1 MFDAIRNQKK
11 VLMGILLVLVIP
23 AFVLVGVEGYT
34 SFSEQ
39 AEAVAVVD
47 GQDIKK
53 VEWDAAHREEIERMR
68 QNLPGVDVKLLDTEQ
83 ARFATLE
90 RLVRERVL
98 AAAAAD
104 MHVYVSDQKL
114 ERELL
119 NNQTIASLRTP
130 DGKLDVEA
138 YRALLGRQGMT
149 PEMFELS
156 IRSEMSRSQVL
167 QGVGD
172 TAVAP
177 AGLANVALDAF
188 FQRRNVRVLTLKSV
202 DYADKVTV
210 TDADLKAFYD
220 ANLASFKTQEQ
231 ADVQYVVLDLPT
243 IERQISLN
251 PADVQ
256 SYYEQ
261 NASRLAG
268 GEERRASHVLLTL
281 DAGASAE
288 DKAKIRSKAEELLAQ
303 VRANPERFADI
314 ARAHSQDP
322 GSAANGGD
330 LDFFARGAMVKPFE
344 DAAFALQKG
353 AISDVVESDFGFHI
367 IQLTD
372 VRAPKVPSLEDMR
385 AELEADLKR
394 QQAQKRY
401 AEMAEQFSNLSY
413 EKADSLQPIVDALKL
428 EIRSVQGVLKDNPA
442 QGDPVLSNP
451 RLIQALFSSDAVNN
465 KRNTEA
471 VEVSANRLVAAR
483 VVKHSPA
490 RTQTFDEVRVDVQSR
505 FVAQRSAELAKAAG
519 EAMLK
524 SAQQGQAPA
533 GLSDELTVSR
543 EQPGPLPLAVLNAAM
558 SAPTAA
564 LPAWTGVD
572 QGEQGYT
579 VVQVSQVL
587 ARTPAEAQRQQAE
600 KTQFKQWLAAAEMA
614 AYYESLKQRFKV
626 KILVPEPK
634 S

>member
-1 MFDAIRNQKK
+1 MFEAIRNQKK

-23 AFVLVGVEGYT
+23 AFVLVGVEGYS

-104 MHVYVSDQKL
+104 MHIYVSDQKL

-281 DAGASAE
+281 DAGVSAE

-314 ARAHSQDP
+314 ARTHSQDP

-428 EIRSVQGVLKDNPA
+428 EIRSVQGVLKDSPA

-490 RTQTFDEVRVDVQSR
+490 RTQTLDEVKVDVQSR

-524 SAQQGQAPA
+524 SAQQGQAPV

-543 EQPGPLPLAVLNAAM
+543 EQPGPLPLAVLNAVM

-564 LPAWTGVD
+564 LPAWTGVV

-600 KTQFKQWLAAAEMA
+600 QTQFKQWLAAAEMA

>member
-104 MHVYVSDQKL
+104 MHIYVSDQKL

-119 NNQTIASLRTP
+119 NNQTIASMRTP

-202 DYADKVTV
+202 DYADKVAV

-428 EIRSVQGVLKDNPA
+428 EIRSVQGVLKDSPA

-490 RTQTFDEVRVDVQSR
+490 RTQTFDEVKVDVQSR

-524 SAQQGQAPA
+524 SAQQGQAPV

-543 EQPGPLPLAVLNAAM
+543 EQPGPLPLAVLNAVM
-558 SAPTAA
+558 SAPAAA
-564 LPAWTGVD
+564 LPAWTGVV

-600 KTQFKQWLAAAEMA
+600 QTQFKQWLAAAEMA

>member
-11 VLMGILLVLVIP
+11 VLMGILLILVIP

-98 AAAAAD
+98 AAAAAE
-104 MHVYVSDQKL
+104 MHIYVSDQKL

-119 NNQTIASLRTP
+119 NNQTISSMRTP

-202 DYADKVTV
+202 DYADKVAV

-281 DAGASAE
+281 DAGVSAE

-314 ARAHSQDP
+314 ARTHSQDP

-490 RTQTFDEVRVDVQSR
+490 RTQTFDEVKVDVQSR

-524 SAQQGQAPA
+524 SAQQGQAPV

-543 EQPGPLPLAVLNAAM
+543 EQPGPLPLAVLNAVM

-564 LPAWTGVD
+564 LPAWTGVV

-600 KTQFKQWLAAAEMA
+600 QTQFKQWLAAAEMA

>member
-1 MFDAIRNQKK
+1 
-11 VLMGILLVLVIP
+11 
-23 AFVLVGVEGYT
+23 
-34 SFSEQ
+34 
-39 AEAVAVVD
+39 
-47 GQDIKK
+47 
-53 VEWDAAHREEIERMR
+53 MR

-104 MHVYVSDQKL
+104 MHIYVSDQKL

-202 DYADKVTV
+202 DYADKVAV

-288 DKAKIRSKAEELLAQ
+288 DKAKIRSKAEELLAL

-428 EIRSVQGVLKDNPA
+428 EIRSVQGVLKDSPA

-490 RTQTFDEVRVDVQSR
+490 RTQTFDEVKVDVQSR
-505 FVAQRSAELAKAAG
+505 FVAQRSVELAKAAG

-524 SAQQGQAPA
+524 SAQQGQAPV

-543 EQPGPLPLAVLNAAM
+543 EQPGPLPLAVLNAVM

-564 LPAWTGVD
+564 LPAWTGVV

-600 KTQFKQWLAAAEMA
+600 QTQFKQWLAAAEMA

>member
-564 LPAWTGVD
+564 LPAWTGVG

>member
-104 MHVYVSDQKL
+104 MHIYVSDQKL

-330 LDFFARGAMVKPFE
+330 LHFFARGAMVKPFE

-428 EIRSVQGVLKDNPA
+428 EIRSVQGVLKDSPA

-564 LPAWTGVD
+564 LPAWTGVG

>member
-104 MHVYVSDQKL
+104 MHIYVSDQKL

-202 DYADKVTV
+202 DYADKVAV

-428 EIRSVQGVLKDNPA
+428 EIRSVQGVLKDSPA

-490 RTQTFDEVRVDVQSR
+490 RTQTFDEVKVDVQSR
-505 FVAQRSAELAKAAG
+505 FVAQRSVELAKAAG

-524 SAQQGQAPA
+524 SAQQGQAPV

-543 EQPGPLPLAVLNAAM
+543 EQPGPLPLAVLNAVM

-564 LPAWTGVD
+564 VPAWTGVV

-600 KTQFKQWLAAAEMA
+600 QTQFKQWLAAAEMA

>member
-394 QQAQKRY
+394 QQTQKRY

-564 LPAWTGVD
+564 LPAWTGVG